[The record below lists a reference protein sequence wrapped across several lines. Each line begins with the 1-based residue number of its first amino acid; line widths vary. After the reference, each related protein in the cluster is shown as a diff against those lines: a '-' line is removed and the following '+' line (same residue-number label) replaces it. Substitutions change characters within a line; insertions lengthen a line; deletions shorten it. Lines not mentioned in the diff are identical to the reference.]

1 MKTGLFAVSNRLRPA
16 VACDCLSRHMPTVTG
31 SRKRSLFRVERRSR
45 SEGLTGSHQLRPSA
59 ATNRSMLAPP
69 RYVHQSHF
77 LTPMDLAG
85 DLMAM
90 QFVML
95 LDTVLPVALAQFG
108 YVFPAPRT

>member
-1 MKTGLFAVSNRLRPA
+1 
-16 VACDCLSRHMPTVTG
+16 MPTVTG

-45 SEGLTGSHQLRPSA
+45 SEGLTGSHQLRPYCGDESY
-59 ATNRSMLAPP
+59 NLAPP

-77 LTPMDLAG
+77 LTTPTDLAG
-85 DLMAM
+85 DLMAI